1 MIKNKADL
9 KRYIELDRYALNRG
23 GRVEHCNLLLSSD
36 LIWKFQVILR
46 KHEYYYNT
54 HNIVLS
60 KFYGHW
66 HKMLG
71 YKLGFDIPINVFE
84 AGLHINHFGNI
95 VVSPLAKIGEF
106 CDIHQGVNIG
116 KGESDGKAPVIGD
129 NCWFG
134 PGAKLYGG
142 VVIGNEVMIGANA
155 VVNKSFAQ
163 DAVTIAG
170 VPAKIISQK
179 GKPITRTKKYKRY

>member
-1 MIKNKADL
+1 MKIK
-9 KRYIELDRYALNRG
+9 RI
-23 GRVEHCNLLLSSD
+23 
-36 LIWKFQVILR
+36 
-46 KHEYYYNT
+46 
-54 HNIVLS
+54 
-60 KFYGHW
+60 
-66 HKMLG
+66 
-71 YKLGFDIPINVFE
+71 
-84 AGLHINHFGNI
+84 HINHFGNI

-129 NCWFG
+129 NCWIG